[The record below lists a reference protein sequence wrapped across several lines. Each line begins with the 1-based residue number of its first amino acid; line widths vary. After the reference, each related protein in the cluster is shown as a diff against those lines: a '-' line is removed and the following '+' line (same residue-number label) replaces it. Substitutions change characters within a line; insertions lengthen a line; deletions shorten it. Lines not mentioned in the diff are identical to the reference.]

1 MESPRFFFIDH
12 MYSCFKLENI
22 KGMLALQF
30 LEVENRRPSLF
41 SFADVT
47 VKIQVHKKQT
57 QIKLQ
62 PAINRNLSQGIMVLT
77 TSKS

>member
-12 MYSCFKLENI
+12 MYSCFNLENI
-22 KGMLALQF
+22 KGMLAPLF

-47 VKIQVHKKQT
+47 VKIQVHKKQA

-62 PAINRNLSQGIMVLT
+62 PAINRNLSLGIMVLT